1 MCEMSMS
8 TGAPAASVS
17 LAAFMLSMNGQIA
30 AAAPTPVTAAA
41 AIVKKSR
48 RVAESEVCAPIGFG
62 CAVSAIAH
70 LSLQPGSPRASRG
83 EAPSARARGAGY
95 RRRGTYTFERFRLCD
110 ILPHRRPYLL
120 DQTDIIEAGASAKV
134 PRTPPAAVSATGWRM
149 SS

>member
-70 LSLQPGSPRASRG
+70 LSLQPEPPRASRG
-83 EAPSARARGAGY
+83 KPPSARARGAGY
-95 RRRGTYTFERFRLCD
+95 RRRGTYTFERLRLCD
-110 ILPHRRPYLL
+110 ILPHRRLL
-120 DQTDIIEAGASAKV
+120 QPGIAGDCARRRLPNRAL
-134 PRTPPAAVSATGWRM
+134 PRFPRSDAPRPLRT
-149 SS
+149 